1 MAFLLAAV
9 LITLS
14 AGVLVYPFL
23 KRRVSQANDVLQD
36 DIVAVDREMESLV
49 EDMRILRLDHQSGN
63 IPDGLYQEQMQAYR
77 LQAASHLRQQTEG
90 QPMDADRVLEQE
102 ILMARLMS
110 QSQDSPEDA
119 QSAPDSQEGA
129 DS

>member
-9 LITLS
+9 LIVLS
-14 AGVLVYPFL
+14 TGVLVYPFL
-23 KRRVSQANDVLQD
+23 KRRISQANDVLKD
-36 DIVAVDREMESLV
+36 DIAEVDREMESLV
-49 EDMRILRLDHQSGN
+49 EDMRILQLDHQSGN
-63 IPDGLYQEQMQAYR
+63 IPDGLYQEQMRAYR

-90 QPMDADRVLEQE
+90 QPMDADRNLEQE
-102 ILMARLMS
+102 VLMARLMS

-119 QSAPDSQEGA
+119 ESAPDSQDGA